1 MFTGLIKTT
10 GEIRRVEQKGDRVI
24 AVAMREPFAAA
35 LGDSI
40 AVNGICLT
48 VTHLAGNM
56 FEASMSAATLACT
69 TAGQW
74 AVGTRVNL
82 EPSLRVGDAVG
93 GHFVSGHVDGIAKVT
108 RSEKSGDSTI
118 WEFEVP
124 HALAKFIAPKGSIT
138 IDGVS
143 LTVNS
148 VKDLQVSESGLRS
161 ALREPRAEGVSGKA
175 AKGVMPPS
183 GTIFTVNIIPHTA
196 EVTCFKGLTVGQ
208 QMNIEIDMLARYAA
222 RLKEC
227 I

>member
-10 GEIRRVEQKGDRVI
+10 GEIRRVDQRGDRVI
-24 AVAMREPFAAA
+24 AVTMHEPFAAS

-48 VTHLAGNM
+48 VTHLDGNV

-82 EPSLRVGDAVG
+82 EPSLRVGDAMG

-148 VKDLQVSESGLRS
+148 VKDLATDAKP
-161 ALREPRAEGVSGKA
+161 ALFA
-175 AKGVMPPS
+175 
-183 GTIFTVNIIPHTA
+183 VNIIPHTA
-196 EVTCFKGLTVGQ
+196 EVTCFKTLSVGQ
-208 QMNIEIDMLARYAA
+208 QVNIEIDMLARYAA

-227 I
+227 V